1 MMKHSTIQNM
11 LIAISLIMLFI
22 SNSASA
28 QEIKKSPFDQR
39 QYRHVTLKNDL
50 QVLLISDPKSELA
63 AASLSIRAGLFND
76 PSDREGL
83 AHFLEHM
90 LFLGNKKYPQPGGFE
105 KFLSAHGGH
114 SNATTNDEDTNF
126 FFTVQ
131 DDYFKEALDRF
142 AHFFI
147 SPSFY
152 TDSVDREVNAVHS
165 EYQKSLKNDGNRI
178 YQVFKKTANPQHP
191 IHKFGMG
198 NKTSLLD
205 ADGKSKRLYQDLL
218 KFYDQYYSANVM
230 RLVLLGTESLDQ
242 MENYLKQSFSGI
254 VNKQLTSEKITE
266 PLIKASLPRLIS
278 IKPIKQ
284 VRRLRIMFQI
294 PNQTP
299 YLKYKPRQVISSLV
313 GDEGPGSLLSYLKNQ
328 GWVTAL
334 SSGGGMKTH
343 DHAIFEI
350 GIGLTKSG
358 VNHVNDIVEA
368 LFSFLKLIKQ
378 DQNRQRYYQEL
389 SKLAAVEFQFQEKTE
404 PIWYVKNLASN
415 LQLVEAKDVL
425 TIPWVYEKYRLD
437 LENTILGYLNPEFM
451 QLILIAET
459 VETNLQEK
467 WYQTDYALSS
477 IDTADINRW
486 NHPKKI
492 SQFKLPPPNPFI
504 PEKIVLKD
512 EVKGNETPVL
522 LKQTPKV
529 KIWFK
534 HDNTFNVP
542 KGNLRIS
549 ITTANAY
556 TTVENAI
563 KTKLFT
569 RLLQE
574 NLNEYAYPAA
584 TAGLRYS
591 LFGTTNG
598 LVLNL
603 SGYAENMSLLLSK
616 ILDEF
621 NHFDFNQSKFEI
633 FKEQLLNQRFNQKRA
648 QSYRRTMYENLYLL
662 SKSFW
667 HFDEYIK
674 EIPGLTPEA
683 VKAFVP
689 ELLKNFNI
697 EVLAHGNFSIKEVR
711 KMGDMIE
718 TGLNIKNSELNGD
731 LQENTMKLA
740 TGQNLIYGFESSD
753 INSALQSYYQAGPQ
767 NEKQKAAL
775 EVIGKVLEKP
785 FYHQLRTI
793 DQLGYLVSLSYYPLN
808 RVDGFMFLIQSGEK
822 NPVFLQKR
830 VDRFL
835 SENSQLITNLSQSDL
850 DQIIKILI
858 DKKLEP
864 PKNLNEETKKYWYII
879 SSQEYDFSVHLKEIA
894 ALQDLKHEDIVQV
907 FNRVLLDPKQVKR
920 ISIQAWGENHKSE
933 IQKKDWITDIYKF
946 RNSMDYYPNPAGLIT
961 SQLLGK

>member
-1 MMKHSTIQNM
+1 MKHSTIQNM
-11 LIAISLIMLFI
+11 LIAISLIVLFI
-22 SNSASA
+22 GHSASA

-39 QYRHVTLKNDL
+39 QYRHVILKNDM

-76 PSDREGL
+76 PPDREGL

-131 DDYFKEALDRF
+131 NDYLKEALDRF
-142 AHFFI
+142 SQFFI

-152 TDSVDREVNAVHS
+152 PDFVDREVNAVHS
-165 EYQKSLKNDGNRI
+165 EYQKSLKSDGNRI
-178 YQVFKKTANPQHP
+178 YQVFKQTANPRHP
-191 IHKFGMG
+191 IYKFGMG
-198 NKTSLLD
+198 NRSSLLD
-205 ADGKSKRLYQDLL
+205 SDGKTTRLYQDLL

-242 MENYLKQSFSGI
+242 MEDYLKQSFSGI
-254 VNKQLTSEKITE
+254 VNKQITPKKISEPI
-266 PLIKASLPRLIS
+266 INASLPRLIS

-284 VRRLRIMFQI
+284 FRRLRIMFEI
-294 PNQTP
+294 PSQTP
-299 YLKYKPRQVISSLV
+299 YLKYKPRQVLSSLI
-313 GDEGPGSLLSYLKNQ
+313 GDEGPGSLLSYLKDQ
-328 GWVTAL
+328 GWVTSL
-334 SSGGGMKTH
+334 SSGAGMKTH

-368 LFSFLKLIKQ
+368 FYAFLDLIKQ
-378 DQNRQRYYQEL
+378 DQNRERYYREL

-415 LQLVEAKDVL
+415 LQLVEAQDVL

-437 LENTILGYLNPEFM
+437 LENNILSYLNPEHM
-451 QLILIAET
+451 QLLLIAET

-467 WYQTDYALSS
+467 WYQTDYTIAP
-477 IDTADINRW
+477 IEADVINRW
-486 NHPKKI
+486 RHPKKI
-492 SQFKLPPPNPFI
+492 SQFNLPPPNPFI
-504 PEKIVLKD
+504 PDKIVLKD
-512 EVKGNETPVL
+512 EVQGSEKPVL
-522 LKQTPKV
+522 LKQAPKV
-529 KIWFK
+529 KIWYK

-542 KGNLRIS
+542 KGNVRVS

-556 TTVENAI
+556 ATVENAI
-563 KTKLFT
+563 KTKLFA
-569 RLLQE
+569 RLLQD

-584 TAGLRYS
+584 SAGLRYS

-603 SGYAENMSLLLSK
+603 SGYAENMRLLLSK
-616 ILDEF
+616 VLDEF
-621 NHFDFNQSKFEI
+621 NHFDFSQSKFEI
-633 FKEQLLNQRFNQKRA
+633 FKEQLLNQRHNQKRA

-667 HFDEYIK
+667 HFDEYLK
-674 EIPGLTPEA
+674 EIPGVTSAA
-683 VKAFVP
+683 VKAFIP
-689 ELLKNFNI
+689 ELLKNLNI
-697 EVLAHGNFSIKEVR
+697 EVLAHGNFSIREVR
-711 KMGDMIE
+711 KMGEMIE
-718 TGLNIKNSELNGD
+718 KGLNIKNSKLNGE
-731 LQENTMKLA
+731 LQENTMKLSA
-740 TGQNLIYGFESSD
+740 GKQLIYGFESSD

-767 NEKQKAAL
+767 NDQQKAAL
-775 EVIGKVLEKP
+775 EVIGKILEKP

-808 RVDGFMFLIQSGEK
+808 SVDGFMFLIQSGEK
-822 NPVFLQKR
+822 NPAFLQQR

-835 SENSQLITNLSQSDL
+835 TENSQLVTDLSPADL

-858 DKKLEP
+858 EKKLEP

-879 SSQEYDFSVHLKEIA
+879 SSQIYDFSVHLKEIE
-894 ALQDLKHEDIVQV
+894 ALQNLKHENIVEV
-907 FNRVLLDPKQVKR
+907 FNRVLLDKEQIKR
-920 ISIQAWGENHKSE
+920 ISIQAWGKNHASD

-946 RNSMDYYPNPAGLIT
+946 RNRMDYYPNPAGIIT
-961 SQLLGK
+961 SQLLEK